1 MDKRAVTMQ
10 TWETAMIEKEKSK
23 IIEARKSVRESER
36 NDDDE
41 LAFNIVLEKTVRN
54 KRIDSGPS
62 KIKK

>member
-1 MDKRAVTMQ
+1 
-10 TWETAMIEKEKSK
+10 MIEKEKSK

-41 LAFNIVLEKTVRN
+41 LAFNIVLEKMVRN